1 MTGELI
7 EIKLRPFDQIDFE
20 RLISWVSTPE
30 ALGQWCG
37 AFFRHPLDEHQ
48 LQRYLD
54 SASQPNVRVIF
65 TALTEPGEVVGHIE
79 ISTIWPYLSSR
90 LSRVI
95 VAPGRRGEGI
105 GGAMVA
111 RAVAF
116 SFETHHV
123 AHIDLGVAADNAT
136 AIACYR
142 RHGFDHVGIWPQA
155 VCVGTQN
162 IDVCWMTLTRMTW
175 ARSLTAD
182 AARDSRI

>member
-30 ALGQWCG
+30 ALGPWCG

-79 ISTIWPYLSSR
+79 ISTIWPPVASDSCSR
-90 LSRVI
+90 PTWRRH
-95 VAPGRRGEGI
+95 RRGYG
-105 GGAMVA
+105 
-111 RAVAF
+111 
-116 SFETHHV
+116 SP
-123 AHIDLGVAADNAT
+123 
-136 AIACYR
+136 R
-142 RHGFDHVGIWPQA
+142 R
-155 VCVGTQN
+155 
-162 IDVCWMTLTRMTW
+162 
-175 ARSLTAD
+175 
-182 AARDSRI
+182 RILI